1 MKSTLVFWVIL
12 FLGQG
17 ISAQG
22 GGVLVS
28 APNNRPVYMKEI
40 FGMHIERT
48 QLAGIDGTP
57 FLFDQWLL
65 ARVQLPDDRI
75 ADSIYIR
82 LNAFTNKVH
91 FKNEEGEEMQASI
104 PIKEITIIDN
114 NPLWHNAI
122 FRTGYT
128 DDFKTFFLVLADGK
142 KMQLVKKMMII
153 KWETKVLGGED
164 KRTFQPDQEL
174 FFSAN
179 GSLFKQNKKCSAL
192 TEIFGTN
199 TEEVLRFI
207 NTNDIKCNRE
217 ADMRKLVDYF
227 NSL

>member
-1 MKSTLVFWVIL
+1 MKSIFIFVATLFIWQTM
-12 FLGQG
+12 F
-17 ISAQG
+17 AQG
-22 GGVLVS
+22 VGVSVS
-28 APNNRPVYMKEI
+28 APGNRPIYLREI
-40 FGMHIERT
+40 FSSPFEPKYS
-48 QLAGIDGTP
+48 AGIDGSP

-65 ARVQLPDDRI
+65 ARVQLTDDRI
-75 ADSIYIR
+75 ADSIFIK
-82 LNAFTNKVH
+82 LNAYSSKVH
-91 FKNEEGEEMQASI
+91 FKNEDGEEMQASV

-114 NPLWHNAI
+114 NPLWHNTI

-128 DDFKTFFLVLADGK
+128 GFFKEFFQVLADGK
-142 KMQLVKKMMII
+142 KMQLLKKMVII

-164 KRTFQPDQEL
+164 KKTFQLDREL

-179 GSLFKQNKKCSAL
+179 GSLFKQNKKCASL
-192 TEIFGTN
+192 SEIFGTN

-217 ADMRKLVDYF
+217 DDMRKLVDYF